1 MKSSKNL
8 RCGVAAAMFA
18 ALTCVLTMFIKI
30 PIMGGQG
37 YIHPGDMVIYLAAS
51 ILPLPVRRCRR
62 GQSGGALAD
71 ILGGA
76 AVWAP
81 WTLFIKAALTV
92 FFTRKKSTVVCGRN
106 IAACAAAAVVTVGGY
121 YVAEGFIYGSWTTP
135 LLSVPWNA
143 AQAVSSA
150 AIYIALGFA
159 FDRLRLKNRLA
170 LEK

>member
-37 YIHPGDMVIYLAAS
+37 YIHPGDMAIYLAAS
-51 ILPLPVRRCRR
+51 ILPLPFAAA
-62 GQSGGALAD
+62 GAAIGGALAD

-159 FDRLRLKNRLA
+159 FDRLRLKNRFA

>member
-51 ILPLPVRRCRR
+51 ILPLPF
-62 GQSGGALAD
+62 AAA
-71 ILGGA
+71 GA
-76 AVWAP
+76 AIGGAP

>member
-37 YIHPGDMVIYLAAS
+37 YIHPGDMAIYLAAS
-51 ILPLPVRRCRR
+51 ILPLPFAAA
-62 GQSGGALAD
+62 GAAIGGALAD

-106 IAACAAAAVVTVGGY
+106 IAACAAAA
-121 YVAEGFIYGSWTTP
+121 
-135 LLSVPWNA
+135 
-143 AQAVSSA
+143 SSA
-150 AIYIALGFA
+150 AWASI
-159 FDRLRLKNRLA
+159 
-170 LEK
+170 

>member
-37 YIHPGDMVIYLAAS
+37 YIHPGDMAIYLAAS
-51 ILPLPVRRCRR
+51 ILPLPFAAA
-62 GQSGGALAD
+62 GAAIGGALAD

-106 IAACAAAAVVTVGGY
+106 FAACAAAAVVTGRRILCRRRLY
-121 YVAEGFIYGSWTTP
+121 LRKLDNTSAFR
-135 LLSVPWNA
+135 SVECGTGCFFRGNIHR
-143 AQAVSSA
+143 SR
-150 AIYIALGFA
+150 IRI
-159 FDRLRLKNRLA
+159 
-170 LEK
+170 

>member
-1 MKSSKNL
+1 M
-8 RCGVAAAMFA
+8 
-18 ALTCVLTMFIKI
+18 
-30 PIMGGQG
+30 
-37 YIHPGDMVIYLAAS
+37 
-51 ILPLPVRRCRR
+51 
-62 GQSGGALAD
+62 
-71 ILGGA
+71 
-76 AVWAP
+76 
-81 WTLFIKAALTV
+81 TV

-106 IAACAAAAVVTVGGY
+106 IAACVAAAVVTVGGY